1 MPSIASISAGSIKT
15 PDPFAA
21 AAQVVNGTVQQ
32 LFKNKIYKA
41 QADKINMESR
51 LDQLDNS
58 QKYALALRLQS
69 AQNEQEQ
76 MRILLDTASKID
88 VATVQGNASILSAS
102 VTATSKNTT
111 TILIVVTAGIALLVA
126 AYYVINKK

>member
-1 MPSIASISAGSIKT
+1 MAGNISINA
-15 PDPFAA
+15 PNPYMA
-21 AAQVVNGTVQQ
+21 AAQVVNGTVEQ

-41 QADKINMESR
+41 QADRVNMQSR
-51 LDQLDNS
+51 LDQLDSS

-76 MRILLDTASKID
+76 MKILLDTASKID